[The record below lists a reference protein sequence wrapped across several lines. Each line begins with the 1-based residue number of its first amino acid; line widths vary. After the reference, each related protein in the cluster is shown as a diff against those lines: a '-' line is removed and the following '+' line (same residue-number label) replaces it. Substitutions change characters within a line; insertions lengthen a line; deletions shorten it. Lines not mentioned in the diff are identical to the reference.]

1 MNLIDLLGGYEKAK
15 KVKDQLGNTPTYGK
29 YLIIVN
35 GKFLGFTNTNL
46 YGDMHV
52 TQLLREMLEY
62 RRFHELFEPGDY
74 VFLRDQNYP
83 DLYVVTNILD
93 DGRIEIKTGSRGFPV
108 PESCW
113 GLYYQGPEGLRH
125 ATDEELGL

>member
-1 MNLIDLLGGYEKAK
+1 MNLIEQLGGYEAAADIAAKAPEWA
-15 KVKDQLGNTPTYGK
+15 DTYLQPMKEYVSIAIPADDGDH
-29 YLIIVN
+29 L
-35 GKFLGFTNTNL
+35 NL
-46 YGDMHV
+46 ENIR
-52 TQLLREMLEY
+52 QELLDFRRE
-62 RRFHELFEPGDY
+62 HNIFEPGDY
-74 VFLRDQNYP
+74 VFLRDKNYP

-125 ATDEELGL
+125 ATDEEIGL